1 MAKAN
6 QLRLNFYIGFGSPYL
21 SVAMLPDSGYLKP
34 TGSWEEVYRVCQIAR
49 AYCLYLK
56 RVKFCFRCLALLV
69 SEFHRWFVA
78 MSVRDPQGQ
87 TDGNCIRAECL
98 TVFWE
103 LQCA

>member
-1 MAKAN
+1 MSQCN
-6 QLRLNFYIGFGSPYL
+6 ILRALKDFRGI
-21 SVAMLPDSGYLKP
+21 LKP

-69 SEFHRWFVA
+69 SVFHRWFVA

-98 TVFWE
+98 TVF
-103 LQCA
+103 